1 MRVLGFL
8 VVAIFMI
15 LGAIGLFAP
24 QRLFALAQFATTPT
38 GVYVLAGFRLG
49 VGLILLGVASRS
61 RFPTILRVLGL
72 LVIVGAFATLAL
84 GSDRAR
90 MIVDWISNQ
99 GTLLLRGLGVFALAL
114 GSFLTYALA
123 GRPLMKRG

>member
-8 VVAIFMI
+8 VVAFFMI

-24 QRLFALAQFATTPT
+24 QRLFALGQFMTTPA
-38 GVYVLAGFRLG
+38 GVYVAAGFRLA
-49 VGLILLGVASRS
+49 VGLILLGIASRS

-72 LVIVGAFATLAL
+72 LAIVGAFATLAL

-90 MIVDWISNQ
+90 AIVDWISAQ
-99 GTLLLRGLGVFALAL
+99 GLMLVRGLGVFALAMGGFL
-114 GSFLTYALA
+114 AYAIGSRRRET
-123 GRPLMKRG
+123 RG

>member
-1 MRVLGFL
+1 
-8 VVAIFMI
+8 
-15 LGAIGLFAP
+15 
-24 QRLFALAQFATTPT
+24 
-38 GVYVLAGFRLG
+38 
-49 VGLILLGVASRS
+49 
-61 RFPTILRVLGL
+61 VLGL

-90 MIVDWISNQ
+90 MIVDWISTQ